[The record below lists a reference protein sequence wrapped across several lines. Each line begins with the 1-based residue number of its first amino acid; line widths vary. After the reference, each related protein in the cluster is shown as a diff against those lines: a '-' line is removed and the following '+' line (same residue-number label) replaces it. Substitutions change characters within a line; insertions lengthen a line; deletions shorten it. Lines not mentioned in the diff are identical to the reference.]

1 MEADEPKPC
10 YVIDTSVWLS
20 LRTVMAVPGMWDRLN
35 ALMTDGRIV
44 IPREVVDEI
53 GLHGDKLDQ
62 WIHEH
67 EGCHRPT
74 EHVWDLAGE
83 IANQFP
89 DLVDIRKKFDADSF
103 VIATAIA
110 EKEARA
116 TGMFPCE
123 VYVVTNERRKLP
135 GKVAIPDACD
145 ALTVKVTDLTGWFVL
160 ERWGV

>member
-1 MEADEPKPC
+1 LMDDDAKPA
-10 YVIDTSVWLS
+10 YVIDTSVWLT
-20 LRTVMAVPGMWDRLN
+20 LRTVMAVPGMWGRLN

-44 IPREVVDEI
+44 IPREVVDEV
-53 GLHGDKLDQ
+53 GLHGDTLDQ
-62 WIHEH
+62 WIHDH
-67 EGCHRPT
+67 KGSHRPT
-74 EHVWDLAGE
+74 EDVWDLATD

-110 EKEARA
+110 EKAARA

-123 VYVVTNERRKLP
+123 VYVITNERRKLP

-145 ALTVKVTDLTGWFVL
+145 ALKVRCRDLTGWFEL
-160 ERWGV
+160 EDWGV